1 MAKIL
6 ENASLL
12 PHNTMRIDAKAR
24 YFAEVTTTEDLQ
36 EILSS
41 SAYQN
46 MSRLVLGGGSNILF
60 TKDFPGIVLKVSM
73 RGMNVVKESEQNIWL
88 KVAAGENWHELVMHC
103 VTNDWGGI
111 ENLSLIPGTVGAAP
125 MQNIGAY
132 GVEIKDVVDQVEG
145 IDLET
150 GKPRVFSNAEC
161 EFGYRESVFKRGLR
175 EKYFIS
181 SVTLI
186 LSKINHRLNT
196 TYGAIQETLTSLNVK
211 SITIQAISEAVI
223 AIRKNKLPDPAVI
236 GNAGSFFKN
245 PTIDQLHFNSL
256 KVTHPTVPHYQID
269 NQYVKIPAGWLIE
282 QCGWKGK
289 RVDDVGVHPL
299 QALVLVNYSSKK
311 GDAILSLAKDI
322 QHSVLE
328 KFGIELTP
336 EVNIV

>member
-12 PHNTMRIDAKAR
+12 RYNTMRIDAKAR
-24 YFAEVTTTEDLQ
+24 YFVEISTTEDLQ
-36 EILSS
+36 QILSS
-41 SAYQN
+41 AAYRDLP
-46 MSRLVLGGGSNILF
+46 RLVLGGGSNILF
-60 TKDFPGIVLKVSM
+60 TKDFPGLVLKVNM
-73 RGMNVVKESEQNIWL
+73 RGIEVVNESEQHIWL
-88 KVAAGENWHELVMHC
+88 KIAAGENWHELVMHC
-103 VTNDWGGI
+103 VANDWGGL

-145 IDLET
+145 IDLAT
-150 GKPRVFSNAEC
+150 GRTRVFSNAEC
-161 EFGYRESVFKRGLR
+161 EFGYRESTFKRGLR

-186 LSKINHRLNT
+186 LSKINHQLNT
-196 TYGAIQETLTSLNVK
+196 SYGAIQETLASHHVK
-211 SITIQAISEAVI
+211 SISIQAISEAVI
-223 AIRKNKLPDPAVI
+223 AIRKNKLPDPAVV

-245 PTIDQLHFNSL
+245 PTVTQTQFNSL
-256 KVTHPTVPHYQID
+256 KVTHPTIPHYQID

-289 RVDDVGVHPL
+289 RVNDVGVHPL
-299 QALVLVNYSSKK
+299 QALVLVNYSSKT

>member
-46 MSRLVLGGGSNILF
+46 MPRLVLGGGSNILF

-223 AIRKNKLPDPAVI
+223 TIRKNKLPDPAVI

-322 QHSVLE
+322 QHAVLE